1 MAGTIG
7 AVICGAVALVCFFL
21 GYRQLKE
28 KGSLLNNA
36 YTYSSEE
43 ERQKMNKKPYYKQS
57 GIIFILIGIIFAVN
71 AIEMKLRT
79 GRLVYLA
86 VIMGV
91 LTVVYA
97 IASSISI
104 ERNKKD

>member
-7 AVICGAVALVCFFL
+7 AVICGAIAFLCFVL
-21 GYRQLKE
+21 GFRQLNE

-43 ERQKMNKKPYYKQS
+43 ERQKMDKKPYYKQS

-71 AIEMKLRT
+71 TVEMKLRT
-79 GRLVYLA
+79 GRLVYLT
-86 VIMGV
+86 VIIGL
-91 LTVVYA
+91 LTVAYA
-97 IASSISI
+97 IASSVCI

>member
-7 AVICGAVALVCFFL
+7 AVICGAIAFLCFFL
-21 GYRQLKE
+21 GFRQLNE

-36 YTYSSEE
+36 YTYSSGE
-43 ERQKMNKKPYYKQS
+43 ERQKMDKKPYYKQS

-71 AIEMKLRT
+71 TVEMKLRT
-79 GRLVYLA
+79 GRLVYLT
-86 VIMGV
+86 VIIGL
-91 LTVVYA
+91 LTVAYA
-97 IASSISI
+97 IASSICI